1 MEWLSF
7 NKSATDMRLQS
18 HGYGHNF
25 SQYGWSVHTTNLA
38 GCIDGDSGYK
48 SVGFEQDGPW
58 QMMIF

>member
-1 MEWLSF
+1 
-7 NKSATDMRLQS
+7 MRLQS